1 MASVDQIAQ
10 LRLLIA
16 EPEDAEPYTDAALSV
31 RIDADGAVNK
41 TAYNIWVEKAAAAAQ
56 LVDTSEGGSS
66 RKMGDVY
73 EQSLKMA
80 EYFKGLVEDGTPVSG
95 GTVIRKLRRP

>member
-16 EPEDAEPYTDAALSV
+16 EPDDAEPYTDAALGV
-31 RIDADGAVNK
+31 RIDADGDINK

-80 EYFKGLVEDGTPVSG
+80 DYFKGLITDGTPVSG
-95 GTVIRKLRRP
+95 GTVIRKLRRS